1 MQPSGQQMSFE
12 LPREPAPPG
21 SGTAS
26 TPGRTASPRP
36 PTWLFI
42 DLAPEFGG
50 HEVML
55 LRWIESLQ
63 RQGDVEPLLV
73 CAKGSRLATLGAA
86 QVHTVEVELA
96 HGGRVNRI
104 MKFAQFMRQLHAL
117 KRAHRPARAVVAE
130 GCLMAQRH
138 GLFAARA
145 LGLRPVLYVPL
156 VSSFE
161 NMGVSDG
168 ARLDRKVRGFYRKL
182 PEAWLTITAQQAA
195 ELRDWSGVEQPVFCL
210 PNTVSG
216 AFETPDTPAPPAP
229 GPVKALVLGRL
240 EPFQKGLD
248 RLLDHLVAHP
258 AIGRDVHVSFVGEGP
273 YLPTLQAALR
283 DHPGLSGMVT
293 LEGWQ
298 DAATALGNH
307 DVLLMASRFEGVPL
321 VMLEAMASGVP
332 VVATDMPGTRPY
344 LPESCLFEFGDFDR
358 AFQIVR
364 ALRDQPGL
372 RDTVVSHNREAFAAQ
387 ASPAAF
393 EDGVRRLT
401 AELNAL
407 G

>member
-1 MQPSGQQMSFE
+1 MQPSLSFE
-12 LPREPAPPG
+12 LPRDPAQTGSAPPPAG
-21 SGTAS
+21 LTAAA
-26 TPGRTASPRP
+26 GRP
-36 PTWLFI
+36 PVWLFI

-63 RQGDVEPLLV
+63 RQREVEPLLV
-73 CAKGSRLATLGAA
+73 CAAGSRLAALGAA
-86 QVHTVEVELA
+86 QVRTVEVEVA
-96 HGGRVNRI
+96 HGGRVDRLV
-104 MKFAQFMRQLHAL
+104 KFAQLLRQLYAL
-117 KRAHRPARAVVAE
+117 KRAHRPVRAVVAE

-145 LGLRPVLYVPL
+145 LGMRPVLYVPL

-161 NMGVSDG
+161 AMGLSDG
-168 ARLDRKVRGFYRKL
+168 ARLDGKMRSFYRKL
-182 PEAWLTITAQQAA
+182 PEAWLTITAQQAE
-195 ELRDWSGVEQPVFCL
+195 ELRSWSGIEQPVFCL

-216 AFETPDTPAPPAP
+216 SFEAPVQAADSTIT

-248 RLLDHLVAHP
+248 RLLEHLVARP
-258 AIGRDVHVSFVGEGP
+258 SLGRDVHVSFVGEGP
-273 YLPTLQAALR
+273 YLPTLEAALR
-283 DHPGLSGMVT
+283 DNATLAGMVT
-293 LEGWQ
+293 LEAWQ
-298 DAATALGNH
+298 DAATALANH

-344 LPESCLFEFGDFDR
+344 LPASCLFQFGDFDR
-358 AFQIVR
+358 AFDIVR
-364 ALRDQPGL
+364 ALRDEPGL
-372 RDTVVSHNREAFAAQ
+372 RSTVVQHNRDAFMRL

-407 G
+407 Q

>member
-1 MQPSGQQMSFE
+1 
-12 LPREPAPPG
+12 
-21 SGTAS
+21 
-26 TPGRTASPRP
+26 
-36 PTWLFI
+36 
-42 DLAPEFGG
+42 
-50 HEVML
+50 

-63 RQGDVEPLLV
+63 RQGDVDPLLV
-73 CAKGSRLATLGAA
+73 CAAGSRLATLGAA
-86 QVHTVEVELA
+86 QVRTVEVELA
-96 HGGRVNRI
+96 QGGRVDRLV
-104 MKFAQFMRQLHAL
+104 KFAKLMRQLRAL

-161 NMGVSDG
+161 AMGLSDG

-182 PEAWLTITAQQAA
+182 PEAWLTITSQQAD
-195 ELRDWSGVEQPVFCL
+195 ELRSWSGVEQPVFCL
-210 PNTVSG
+210 PNTISG
-216 AFETPDTPAPPAP
+216 AFDTAAEAIAPDVTR
-229 GPVKALVLGRL
+229 PVKALVLGRL

-248 RLLDHLVAHP
+248 RLLEHLVARP
-258 AIGRDVHVSFVGEGP
+258 ELARDVHVSFVGEGP
-273 YLPTLQAALR
+273 YLTTLEAALR
-283 DHPGLSGMVT
+283 DNAALAGMVT

-298 DAATALGNH
+298 DAATALANH

-344 LPESCLFEFGDFDR
+344 LPASCLFQFGDFDR
-358 AFQIVR
+358 AFKVVR
-364 ALRDQPGL
+364 ALRDEPGL
-372 RDTVVSHNREAFAAQ
+372 RETVVQGNRDAFALL

-407 G
+407 K

>member
-1 MQPSGQQMSFE
+1 MQPSASFE
-12 LPREPAPPG
+12 MPQDPPQAG
-21 SGTAS
+21 S
-26 TPGRTASPRP
+26 TPRP
-36 PTWLFI
+36 AGMSATGDRPVWIFI

-63 RQGDVEPLLV
+63 RQGSIEPLLV
-73 CAKGSRLATLGAA
+73 CAAGSRLATLGAA

-96 HGGRVNRI
+96 QGGRVDRLV
-104 MKFAQFMRQLHAL
+104 KFARFLRQLHAL

-161 NMGVSDG
+161 AMGVPDG

-182 PEAWLTITAQQAA
+182 PEAWLTITSQQAD
-195 ELRDWSGVEQPVFCL
+195 ELRSWSGIQQPVFCL

-216 AFETPDTPAPPAP
+216 EFDTTAEAPAPDRT
-229 GPVKALVLGRL
+229 GPVKVLVLGRL

-248 RLLDHLVAHP
+248 RLLEHLKARPGLASH
-258 AIGRDVHVSFVGEGP
+258 VHVSFVGEGP
-273 YLPTLQAALR
+273 YLPTLEAALR
-283 DHPGLSGMVT
+283 DNPALAGLVT

-298 DAATALGNH
+298 DAATALANH

-332 VVATDMPGTRPY
+332 VVTTDMPGTRPY
-344 LPESCLFEFGDFDR
+344 LPASCLFQFGDFDR
-358 AFQIVR
+358 AFEAVR

-372 RDTVVSHNREAFAAQ
+372 RESVVQHNRDAFARL

-393 EDGVRRLT
+393 EDGVNRLT
-401 AELNAL
+401 ADLNAL
-407 G
+407 K